1 MQLRSEQT
9 GNNYYYGKE
18 RWALRVLSNLS
29 IRNIRA
35 RSITRTTAGTSDN
48 FSVRQLGR
56 LDYLLLKYVFL
67 ERLIFIL
74 NCIRGY
80 APKSPLPFPPSI
92 WLLRENPRSR
102 ELVVKDPLKTLP
114 RGELTTEPNAQ
125 FEFSNSTD
133 KLCAVSFDVGFY
145 ALSFPG

>member
-1 MQLRSEQT
+1 M
-9 GNNYYYGKE
+9 
-18 RWALRVLSNLS
+18 
-29 IRNIRA
+29 
-35 RSITRTTAGTSDN
+35 AGTLDN

-56 LDYLLLKYVFL
+56 LGYLLLKYVLL

-80 APKSPLPFPPSI
+80 APKSPSSPLPSQYLIPARKPGIGETRRKGS
-92 WLLRENPRSR
+92 
-102 ELVVKDPLKTLP
+102 LKTLP